1 MTPPVPERPA
11 TPAALRERLA
21 ELDEAA
27 VIAWLEAYL
36 LDRVAAVME
45 LSASRLDPATSL
57 GALGLDSLYSVQLA
71 HAVETGL
78 GVELSIA
85 TLLDGPSVSELAA
98 ELAGKLVGVAEPP
111 APPASPVP
119 AAAAVSASPGPGGL
133 GAAGD
138 EEVPL
143 TLGQRALY
151 FLDRLAPRGAAYVIA
166 GAAGVRGDLDLA
178 ALRQA
183 CAALVERH
191 PALRTTFAE
200 RGGAP
205 VATVH
210 PPGEPRY
217 ELGLAEVGVGTAAAG
232 APADAAVSDGT
243 AADGAAAHAAVLDG
257 TAAGRAQ
264 DGMAAPGPAEGTV
277 AAGAAAPE
285 ALLAAAWGPFDL
297 RRGPLLRL
305 TVLAGPG
312 SVVLDGAGTPG
323 TPGARRAPD
332 VVRDPVVVL
341 SIHHLVADFWSLEVL
356 IGELAALYRPAG
368 EEAPAGLPELR
379 PLPLTYADHARRQE
393 AMLAGPRGKA
403 SWDFWRQELAGPL
416 PPLEL
421 PTDRQRPRQQTF
433 GGDAWPLRLSPET
446 TLALR
451 SLAAERRATPFMAL
465 LAVFQALLA
474 RLSGQR
480 EVVVGSPVSGRGS
493 ADLAGVVGYFVNP
506 LALRADFAGD
516 PGFAE
521 ILGATRRRVL
531 AAFRHQDYPFPLL
544 AERLQ
549 PRRDPGRSPLFQASF
564 VMQKAHRPDRHGLAG
579 FALGLPGSHLRLAG
593 LELESVALPRRAA
606 QFDLTLEAAD
616 EGEDVAGLLVYNTDL
631 FDAAT
636 TARWSGFLRALA
648 GAAAAAP
655 AVPLAELPLLDA
667 AERRQLLL
675 WNDTRRAFRHGE
687 SDLAALA
694 LDELVA
700 AQAERSPAAVAVE
713 IDGETLTYGDLAASA
728 ASLAAALAELGVGP
742 ETIVGLA
749 AERSLAMVVG
759 ILGILAAGAAYLPID
774 PGYPRE
780 RLAYMLADAAPRVL
794 LVEQRAAAAMPLE
807 GPPRLV
813 LDGFA
818 VPPPAGGDRAAPA
831 AGHGDATSTGDGSMP
846 AAGDGAAAAAVQ
858 ATAEPA
864 IIEAATAEPA
874 TAEAVEP
881 AVAARRLREFR
892 EARPELGPDRLA
904 YVFYTSGST
913 GKPKAAMNSHRGIV
927 NRLLWFQELQPLTPE
942 DRVLQKTPLS
952 FDVSLWELFWPLVTG
967 ARLVLARPGGHL
979 DAGYLARTL
988 AERGITTVHF
998 VPSMLQVFLE
1008 TPDLDR
1014 CTALTRVLASGEALG
1029 FEVQERCFARLPGVA
1044 LHNLYGPTE
1053 TAIEVTHWQCR
1064 RGEDRRGVP
1073 IGYPIANVRIHLLDR
1088 HLRAV
1093 PPGVVG
1099 QLAIGGIAV
1108 GRGYL
1113 GRPDLT
1119 AERFVPDPFAG
1130 GLDEA
1135 SPAEAEAAPPAD
1147 GEPGGRLYLSGD
1159 LARYRRDGA
1168 IEYLGRID
1176 GQVKLRGVRIE
1187 LGEIESALA
1196 AHPAVA
1202 AAAVAARGE
1211 GADQR
1216 LIAYVVPRGV
1226 SPSAWAG
1233 ARELEE
1239 HLRRQL
1245 PAAMVPAF
1253 FVPLP
1258 ALPLTASGKVDRR
1271 ALPAPEG
1278 PAAVSAAERVPP
1290 GTAVEEALA
1299 AIWCEVLK
1307 LDKVGIYDDFFA
1319 LGGHSLNANQVLA
1332 RVRELFEV
1340 ELPVPSLFESPTI
1353 AGLAQAIAREL
1364 MAEADAATLAE
1375 VMSDL
1380 GAR

>member
-1 MTPPVPERPA
+1 MNPPAPEPEA
-11 TPAALRERLA
+11 APAALRERLA
-21 ELDEAA
+21 ELDEAT
-27 VIAWLEAYL
+27 VIAWVEAFL

-45 LSASRLDPATSL
+45 LSASRLDPATPL
-57 GALGLDSLYSVQLA
+57 GALGLDSLYAVQLA
-71 HAVETGL
+71 HEVETGL

-98 ELAGKLVGVAEPP
+98 ELAGKLVAVAEPP
-111 APPASPVP
+111 APPAPP
-119 AAAAVSASPGPGGL
+119 AAPALPASPAPATSPTPPASPPRLSAPPAVAASPGPGGL
-133 GAAGD
+133 GSAGG

-217 ELGLAEVGVGTAAAG
+217 ELVLEEVDAGTAADGTA
-232 APADAAVSDGT
+232 AHAAVADGT
-243 AADGAAAHAAVLDG
+243 AADGAAAHAAVADG
-257 TAAGRAQ
+257 TAADGTAAHAATSAGRAH
-264 DGMAAPGPAEGTV
+264 DGTVAPGPVEGTV

-297 RRGPLLRL
+297 RRGPLLRV
-305 TVLAGPG
+305 TVLVGAGSG
-312 SVVLDGAGTPG
+312 VLDGAGTPG

-356 IGELAALYRPAG
+356 IGELAALYRPAAEDG
-368 EEAPAGLPELR
+368 RAGPPGLR

-433 GGDAWPLRLSPET
+433 GGAAGPLRLSPET

-451 SLAAERRATPFMAL
+451 SHAAERRATPFMAL

-521 ILGATRRRVL
+521 LLGATRRRVL

-616 EGEDVAGLLVYNTDL
+616 EGEEVAALLVYNTDL

-648 GAAAAAP
+648 GAATAAP
-655 AVPLAELPLLDA
+655 DVPLAELSLLDA
-667 AERRQLLL
+667 AESWQLLA

-713 IDGETLTYGDLAASA
+713 IDGETLTYGQLAASA

-749 AERSLAMVVG
+749 AERSLAMVIG

-774 PGYPRE
+774 PGYPYE
-780 RLAYMLADAAPRVL
+780 RISYMLADAAPRVL
-794 LVEQRAAAAMPLE
+794 LVEQRVAAAMPLE

-813 LDGFA
+813 LDGVA
-818 VPPPAGGDRAAPA
+818 VPSPAGGDRAA
-831 AGHGDATSTGDGSMP
+831 
-846 AAGDGAAAAAVQ
+846 AAAPRDSAEAA
-858 ATAEPA
+858 AEQ
-864 IIEAATAEPA
+864 ATAEPA
-874 TAEAVEP
+874 TAEPATVEAAAAVEP
-881 AVAARRLREFR
+881 AAAARRLREFQ
-892 EARPELGPDRLA
+892 EARPDRGPDRLA

-1073 IGYPIANVRIHLLDR
+1073 IGHPIANVRIHLLDP
-1088 HLRAV
+1088 H
-1093 PPGVVG
+1093 
-1099 QLAIGGIAV
+1099 
-1108 GRGYL
+1108 
-1113 GRPDLT
+1113 
-1119 AERFVPDPFAG
+1119 
-1130 GLDEA
+1130 
-1135 SPAEAEAAPPAD
+1135 
-1147 GEPGGRLYLSGD
+1147 
-1159 LARYRRDGA
+1159 
-1168 IEYLGRID
+1168 
-1176 GQVKLRGVRIE
+1176 
-1187 LGEIESALA
+1187 
-1196 AHPAVA
+1196 
-1202 AAAVAARGE
+1202 
-1211 GADQR
+1211 
-1216 LIAYVVPRGV
+1216 
-1226 SPSAWAG
+1226 
-1233 ARELEE
+1233 
-1239 HLRRQL
+1239 
-1245 PAAMVPAF
+1245 
-1253 FVPLP
+1253 
-1258 ALPLTASGKVDRR
+1258 
-1271 ALPAPEG
+1271 
-1278 PAAVSAAERVPP
+1278 
-1290 GTAVEEALA
+1290 
-1299 AIWCEVLK
+1299 
-1307 LDKVGIYDDFFA
+1307 
-1319 LGGHSLNANQVLA
+1319 
-1332 RVRELFEV
+1332 
-1340 ELPVPSLFESPTI
+1340 
-1353 AGLAQAIAREL
+1353 
-1364 MAEADAATLAE
+1364 
-1375 VMSDL
+1375 
-1380 GAR
+1380 

>member
-1 MTPPVPERPA
+1 MTPPASEPPA

-45 LSASRLDPATSL
+45 LSASRLDPATPL
-57 GALGLDSLYSVQLA
+57 GALGLDSLYAVQLA
-71 HAVETGL
+71 HEVETGL

-85 TLLDGPSVSELAA
+85 TLLDGPSVSDLAA
-98 ELAGKLVGVAEPP
+98 ELAGRLVGVAEPP
-111 APPASPVP
+111 APAASPTPP
-119 AAAAVSASPGPGGL
+119 APPPSPPPLSAPVAARSPAPGGL

-200 RGGAP
+200 RSGAP

-217 ELGLAEVGVGTAAAG
+217 ELVLEEV
-232 APADAAVSDGT
+232 DAGT
-243 AADGAAAHAAVLDG
+243 AADGAAAQAA
-257 TAAGRAQ
+257 TSAGRAQ
-264 DGMAAPGPAEGTV
+264 DGMAAAGAAEGTV

-297 RRGPLLRL
+297 QRGPLLRV
-305 TVLAGPG
+305 TVLAGAG
-312 SVVLDGAGTPG
+312 SGVLEGAGTTG

-368 EEAPAGLPELR
+368 EAGPAGPPELR
-379 PLPLTYADHARRQE
+379 PLPLTHADHARRQE
-393 AMLAGPRGKA
+393 AMLAGPRGEA
-403 SWDFWRQELAGPL
+403 SWVFWRQELAGP
-416 PPLEL
+416 PPQLEL

-451 SLAAERRATPFMAL
+451 SLAAEQRATPFMAL

-480 EVVVGSPVSGRGS
+480 EVVVGAPVSGRRS
-493 ADLAGVVGYFVNP
+493 ADLAGVVGYFVNL
-506 LALRADFAGD
+506 LALRADFAGE

-521 ILGATRRRVL
+521 LLGATRRRVL

-544 AERLQ
+544 AEQLQ

-616 EGEDVAGLLVYNTDL
+616 EGEEVAALLVYNTDL

-667 AERRQLLL
+667 VERRQLLL

-700 AQAERSPAAVAVE
+700 AQAERSPAAIAVE
-713 IDGETLTYGDLAASA
+713 IDGETLTYGQLAASA

-749 AERSLAMVVG
+749 AERSPGMVVG

-774 PGYPRE
+774 PSYPRE
-780 RLAYMLADAAPRVL
+780 RLSYMLADAAPRVL
-794 LVEQRAAAAMPLE
+794 LVEQRTAAAMPLE

-818 VPPPAGGDRAAPA
+818 AEAMEPA
-831 AGHGDATSTGDGSMP
+831 A
-846 AAGDGAAAAAVQ
+846 
-858 ATAEPA
+858 
-864 IIEAATAEPA
+864 
-874 TAEAVEP
+874 
-881 AVAARRLREFR
+881 AARRLREFQ
-892 EARPELGPDRLA
+892 EARPDLGPDRLA

-988 AERGITTVHF
+988 AESGITTVHF

-1014 CTALTRVLASGEALG
+1014 CTSLTRVLASGEALG

-1088 HLRAV
+1088 HLRAA

-1135 SPAEAEAAPPAD
+1135 SPAEAEAAPPA
-1147 GEPGGRLYLSGD
+1147 GSEPGGRLYLSGD

-1196 AHPAVA
+1196 AHPAVV

-1245 PAAMVPAF
+1245 PVAMVPAF

-1271 ALPAPEG
+1271 ALPAPEEG
-1278 PAAVSAAERVPP
+1278 PAALSAGEQVPP

-1364 MAEADAATLAE
+1364 MAETDAATLAE

>member
-1 MTPPVPERPA
+1 MTPPVPEPPA

-21 ELDEAA
+21 ELDGAA
-27 VIAWLEAYL
+27 VTAWLEAYL

-45 LSASRLDPATSL
+45 LSASRLDPATPL
-57 GALGLDSLYSVQLA
+57 GALGLDSLYAVQLA
-71 HAVETGL
+71 HEVETGL

-98 ELAGKLVGVAEPP
+98 ELAGKLAGAAEAPAPP
-111 APPASPVP
+111 APPASLESP
-119 AAAAVSASPGPGGL
+119 APPAQSASASSAVAGSPAPGGL

-200 RGGAP
+200 RAGAP

-217 ELGLAEVGVGTAAAG
+217 ELVLEELAAGTAAE
-232 APADAAVSDGT
+232 D
-243 AADGAAAHAAVLDG
+243 AAAHAVP
-257 TAAGRAQ
+257 AG
-264 DGMAAPGPAEGTV
+264 GMAAAGPAEGTV
-277 AAGAAAPE
+277 AAGAAATA
-285 ALLAAAWGPFDL
+285 ALLAAAWDPFDL
-297 RRGPLLRL
+297 RRGPLLRV
-305 TVLAGPG
+305 TVLAGAG
-312 SVVLDGAGTPG
+312 SVVLDEAGTPG

-368 EEAPAGLPELR
+368 EEGAAGTPELR

-393 AMLAGPRGKA
+393 AMLAGPRGQA
-403 SWDFWRQELAGPL
+403 SWDFWRRELAGPL

-421 PTDRQRPRQQTF
+421 PNDRQRPRQQTF
-433 GGDAWPLRLSPET
+433 GGDAWPLRLLPET

-493 ADLAGVVGYFVNP
+493 ADLAGVIGYFVNP

-521 ILGATRRRVL
+521 LLGATRRRVL

-616 EGEDVAGLLVYNTDL
+616 EGEEVAALLVYNTDL

-648 GAAAAAP
+648 GGAAAAP

-675 WNDTRRAFRHGE
+675 WNDTRRAFRQGE
-687 SDLAALA
+687 SDLAALT

-700 AQAERSPAAVAVE
+700 AQAERSPAAVALE
-713 IDGETLTYGDLAASA
+713 IDGETLTYGQLAASA
-728 ASLAAALAELGVGP
+728 AILAAALAELGVGP

-749 AERSLAMVVG
+749 ADRSLAMVVG

-780 RLAYMLADAAPRVL
+780 RLSYMLADAAPRVL

-818 VPPPAGGDRAAPA
+818 VP
-831 AGHGDATSTGDGSMP
+831 S
-846 AAGDGAAAAAVQ
+846 AAAAV
-858 ATAEPA
+858 EPA
-864 IIEAATAEPA
+864 A
-874 TAEAVEP
+874 
-881 AVAARRLREFR
+881 AARRLREFR
-892 EARPELGPDRLA
+892 EARPDLGPDRLA

-1029 FEVQERCFARLPGVA
+1029 VEVQERCFARLPGVA

-1088 HLRAV
+1088 HLSAV

-1130 GLDEA
+1130 GLDAA
-1135 SPAEAEAAPPAD
+1135 SPAETETAPPPG

-1196 AHPAVA
+1196 AHPAVV
-1202 AAAVAARGE
+1202 AAAVAALGE

-1233 ARELEE
+1233 ARDLEE

-1258 ALPLTASGKVDRR
+1258 TLPLTASGKVDRR
-1271 ALPAPEG
+1271 ALPAPAG
-1278 PAAVSAAERVPP
+1278 PAAVSAAEQVPP

-1299 AIWCEVLK
+1299 AIWCDVLK

-1364 MAEADAATLAE
+1364 MAETDAATLAE
-1375 VMSDL
+1375 VMSEL

>member
-1 MTPPVPERPA
+1 MTSAVPDSPA
-11 TPAALRERLA
+11 TPAARRERLA

-45 LSASRLDPATSL
+45 TSAPRLDPATPL
-57 GALGLDSLYSVQLA
+57 GALGLDSLYAVQLA
-71 HAVETGL
+71 HEVETGL
-78 GVELSIA
+78 GVELSVA
-85 TLLDGPSVSELAA
+85 ALLEGPSVSELAA
-98 ELAGKLVGVAEPP
+98 ELAGKLAGMAEPLT
-111 APPASPVP
+111 PPA
-119 AAAAVSASPGPGGL
+119 PGGL

-138 EEVPL
+138 EEIPL

-166 GAAGVRGDLDLA
+166 GAAGVRGELDLP

-200 RGGAP
+200 RAGAP
-205 VATVH
+205 FATVH

-217 ELGLAEVGVGTAAAG
+217 ELVLAEV
-232 APADAAVSDGT
+232 DAGT
-243 AADGAAAHAAVLDG
+243 AADDAAAHAVPS
-257 TAAGRAQ
+257 
-264 DGMAAPGPAEGTV
+264 DGMAAAGPPEGAV
-277 AAGAAAPE
+277 AAVAAAPE

-297 RRGPLLRL
+297 RRGPLLRV
-305 TVLAGPG
+305 TVLVSPG
-312 SVVLDGAGTPG
+312 SGGLDGAGTPG
-323 TPGARRAPD
+323 TPGAGHAPD

-356 IGELAALYRPAG
+356 IGELAVLYRPAG
-368 EEAPAGLPELR
+368 EDGPAGPSELR
-379 PLPLTYADHARRQE
+379 PLPLTHAEHARRQQ
-393 AMLAGPRGKA
+393 AMLAGPRGEA
-403 SWDFWRQELAGPL
+403 SWDFWRRELAGPL

-421 PTDRQRPRQQTF
+421 PTDRQRPRQQSF

-493 ADLAGVVGYFVNP
+493 ADLAGVVGYFVNL
-506 LALRADFAGD
+506 LALRADFAGE

-521 ILGATRRRVL
+521 LLGATRRRVL
-531 AAFRHQDYPFPLL
+531 AAFRHHDYPFPLL

-593 LELESVALPRRAA
+593 LELESVTLPRRAA

-616 EGEDVAGLLVYNTDL
+616 EGEEVAALLVYNTDL

-713 IDGETLTYGDLAASA
+713 IDGETLTYGQLAASA
-728 ASLAAALAELGVGP
+728 ASLAAALADLGVGP

-759 ILGILAAGAAYLPID
+759 ILGTLAAGAAYLPID

-780 RLAYMLADAAPRVL
+780 RLSYMLADAAPRVL
-794 LVEQRAAAAMPLE
+794 LVERRTAAAMPLD

-818 VPPPAGGDRAAPA
+818 AAP
-831 AGHGDATSTGDGSMP
+831 
-846 AAGDGAAAAAVQ
+846 
-858 ATAEPA
+858 
-864 IIEAATAEPA
+864 ATAEPA
-874 TAEAVEP
+874 TAAAAPAEAVEAVEAAAAVAP
-881 AVAARRLREFR
+881 AAAARRLRELL
-892 EARPELGPDRLA
+892 EARHDLGPDRLA

-927 NRLLWFQELQPLTPE
+927 NRLLWLQELQPLTPE

-988 AERGITTVHF
+988 AESGITTVHF

-1014 CTALTRVLASGEALG
+1014 CAALTRVLASGEALG
-1029 FEVQERCFARLPGVA
+1029 FEVQERCFARLPAVA

-1053 TAIEVTHWQCR
+1053 TAVEVTHWQCR

-1088 HLRAV
+1088 RLRAV

-1135 SPAEAEAAPPAD
+1135 SPAEADAAPPAG

-1196 AHPAVA
+1196 AHPAVV

-1211 GADQR
+1211 GAEQR

-1226 SPSAWAG
+1226 STSAWTG

-1271 ALPAPEG
+1271 SLPAPEA
-1278 PAAVSAAERVPP
+1278 PAAPSAAEQVPP

-1307 LDKVGIYDDFFA
+1307 LDRVGIYDDFFA

-1332 RVRELFEV
+1332 RVREQFEV

-1364 MAEADAATLAE
+1364 MAETDAATLAE

-1380 GAR
+1380 GVR

>member
-1 MTPPVPERPA
+1 MTPPVPEAPGTLARPA
-11 TPAALRERLA
+11 TPGAVRERLA
-21 ELDEAA
+21 GLDEAA
-27 VIAWLEAYL
+27 VVGWLEAYL

-45 LSASRLDPATSL
+45 LPGSRLDAATPL
-57 GALGLDSLYSVQLA
+57 GALGLDSLYAVQLA
-71 HAVETGL
+71 HEVETGL
-78 GVELSIA
+78 GVELSVA
-85 TLLDGPSVSELAA
+85 TLLDGPSVSELAT
-98 ELAGKLVGVAEPP
+98 ELAGKLAAVVEPPGAPAALGPPGAP
-111 APPASPVP
+111 APPASQAPPIP
-119 AAAAVSASPGPGGL
+119 AASPAAGGP
-133 GAAGD
+133 GAAGGED

-166 GAAGVRGDLDLA
+166 GAAGVHGELDLA
-178 ALRQA
+178 ALRRA

-210 PPGEPRY
+210 PPGKARF
-217 ELGLAEVGVGTAAAG
+217 ELAIEEAG
-232 APADAAVSDGT
+232 ADA
-243 AADGAAAHAAVLDG
+243 GAAADE
-257 TAAGRAQ
+257 AAG
-264 DGMAAPGPAEGTV
+264 GTV
-277 AAGAAAPE
+277 AASE

-297 RRGPLLRL
+297 RRGPLLRV
-305 TVLAGPG
+305 TVLAGAG
-312 SVVLDGAGTPG
+312 SLAGAASAALDGAGTPG
-323 TPGARRAPD
+323 AAPAPD

-368 EEAPAGLPELR
+368 EDGPAGLPELR
-379 PLPLTYADHARRQE
+379 PLPLTHADHARRQE
-393 AMLAGPRGKA
+393 TMLAGPRGRA
-403 SWDFWRQELAGPL
+403 SWDFWRGELAGPL

-421 PTDRQRPRQQTF
+421 PADRQRPRQQTF
-433 GGDAWPLRLSPET
+433 GGASWPLRLSPDT

-451 SLAAERRATPFMAL
+451 SLAAERRATAFMAL

-480 EVVVGSPVSGRGS
+480 EVVVGSPVAGRGS

-506 LALRADFAGD
+506 VALRADFGGD

-521 ILGATRRRVL
+521 LLGATRRRVL

-564 VMQKAHRPDRHGLAG
+564 VMQKAHRPDRNGLAG
-579 FALGLPGSHLRLAG
+579 FALGLPGSRLRLAG
-593 LELESVALPRRAA
+593 LELESVTLPRRAS

-616 EGEDVAGLLVYNTDL
+616 EAEEVAALLVYNTDL

-636 TARWSGFLRALA
+636 AARWSGFLRALA

-655 AVPLAELPLLDA
+655 GVPLAELPLLDA

-675 WNDTRRAFRHGE
+675 WNDTRRAFQHGE
-687 SDLAALA
+687 SDLAALG

-713 IDGETLTYGDLAASA
+713 LDGETLTYGELAAA
-728 ASLAAALAELGVGP
+728 AARLAAALAELGAGP

-749 AERSLAMVVG
+749 ADRSLAMVVG

-774 PGYPRE
+774 PGYPSE
-780 RLAYMLADAAPRVL
+780 RLSYMLADAAPRVL
-794 LVEQRAAAAMPLE
+794 LVERRAAGAMPPA
-807 GPPRLV
+807 GPPRLI

-818 VPPPAGGDRAAPA
+818 VPPPGDQTPA
-831 AGHGDATSTGDGSMP
+831 AG
-846 AAGDGAAAAAVQ
+846 
-858 ATAEPA
+858 
-864 IIEAATAEPA
+864 AEPA
-874 TAEAVEP
+874 TVEP
-881 AVAARRLREFR
+881 AVMDAAAVGPGAVDPAAAARRLRQFQ
-892 EARPELGPDRLA
+892 EARPDLGPDRLA

-913 GKPKAAMNSHRGIV
+913 GKPKAAMNGHRGIV
-927 NRLLWFQELQPLTPE
+927 NRLLWFQEMQPLTPD

-988 AERGITTVHF
+988 AESGITTVHF

-1008 TPDLDR
+1008 APDLDR
-1014 CTALTRVLASGEALG
+1014 CVALTRVLASGEALG

-1135 SPAEAEAAPPAD
+1135 SPAEPEAAPPAAG

-1168 IEYLGRID
+1168 VEYLGRID

-1196 AHPAVA
+1196 AHPAVV

-1211 GADQR
+1211 GSDQR

-1226 SPSAWAG
+1226 SPSSWAG

-1253 FVPLP
+1253 FVPLA

-1278 PAAVSAAERVPP
+1278 PAAVSAAEQVAP

-1332 RVRELFEV
+1332 RVREQFEV
-1340 ELPVPSLFESPTI
+1340 ELPVPSLFEAPTI

-1364 MAEADAATLAE
+1364 MAETDAATLAE

>member
-1 MTPPVPERPA
+1 MTPPVPEPPA

-45 LSASRLDPATSL
+45 MSASRLDPATSL

-71 HAVETGL
+71 HEVETGL

-98 ELAGKLVGVAEPP
+98 ELAAKLVGVAEPP
-111 APPASPVP
+111 APPASPAPP
-119 AAAAVSASPGPGGL
+119 AVAASPGPGGL

-138 EEVPL
+138 SEVPL

-151 FLDRLAPRGAAYVIA
+151 FLDRLAPRSAAYVIA
-166 GAAGVRGDLDLA
+166 GAASVRGDLDLA

-217 ELGLAEVGVGTAAAG
+217 ELVLEEAG
-232 APADAAVSDGT
+232 AGT
-243 AADGAAAHAAVLDG
+243 AADGAA
-257 TAAGRAQ
+257 
-264 DGMAAPGPAEGTV
+264 EGTV
-277 AAGAAAPE
+277 AAGTVAPGAAVAAGAVAPE
-285 ALLAAAWGPFDL
+285 ALLTAAWGPFDL
-297 RRGPLLRL
+297 RRGPLLRV
-305 TVLAGPG
+305 TVLAGAG

-323 TPGARRAPD
+323 TPGERRARN

-368 EEAPAGLPELR
+368 EEGPAGPPELR
-379 PLPLTYADHARRQE
+379 PLPLTYADHSRRQE

-403 SWDFWRQELAGPL
+403 LWDFWRQELAGPL

-451 SLAAERRATPFMAL
+451 SLAAERRATQFMAL

-521 ILGATRRRVL
+521 LLGATRRRVL

-616 EGEDVAGLLVYNTDL
+616 EGEEVAALLVYNTDL
-631 FDAAT
+631 FDAT
-636 TARWSGFLRALA
+636 TTVRWSGFLRALA

-700 AQAERSPAAVAVE
+700 AQAERSPAAVALE
-713 IDGETLTYGDLAASA
+713 IDGETLTYGELAASA
-728 ASLAAALAELGVGP
+728 ANLAAALAELGVGP

-774 PGYPRE
+774 PSYPRE

-807 GPPRLV
+807 GPPHLV

-818 VPPPAGGDRAAPA
+818 VPSPAGGDRAAA
-831 AGHGDATSTGDGSMP
+831 VAGHGDAASTGEGSMP
-846 AAGDGAAAAAVQ
+846 AAGDGAAAAAGQ

-864 IIEAATAEPA
+864 IAEPA
-874 TAEAVEP
+874 TVEAVEP
-881 AVAARRLREFR
+881 AAAARRLREFR
-892 EARPELGPDRLA
+892 ESRPDLGPDRLA

-952 FDVSLWELFWPLVTG
+952 FDVSLWELFWPLATG

-979 DAGYLARTL
+979 DAAYLARTL

-1093 PPGVVG
+1093 PAGVVG

-1135 SPAEAEAAPPAD
+1135 SPAEPEAAPPAG

-1196 AHPAVA
+1196 AHPAVV
-1202 AAAVAARGE
+1202 AAAVVARGE

-1278 PAAVSAAERVPP
+1278 PAALSAAEQVPP

-1299 AIWCEVLK
+1299 AIWREVLK

-1340 ELPVPSLFESPTI
+1340 ELPVPSLFEAPTI

-1364 MAEADAATLAE
+1364 IAETDAATLAE

>member
-1 MTPPVPERPA
+1 MTPPVPEPPA

-21 ELDEAA
+21 ELDGAA

-45 LSASRLDPATSL
+45 LSASRLDPARPL
-57 GALGLDSLYSVQLA
+57 GALGLDSLYAVQLA
-71 HAVETGL
+71 HEVETGL

-111 APPASPVP
+111 PLPVSPASPGPPAPPASPTP
-119 AAAAVSASPGPGGL
+119 LSASASAAVVASPAPGGL

-200 RGGAP
+200 RAGAP

-217 ELGLAEVGVGTAAAG
+217 ELVLEEVDAGTAADDTAAHAVSADGMAAAG
-232 APADAAVSDGT
+232 A
-243 AADGAAAHAAVLDG
+243 
-257 TAAGRAQ
+257 
-264 DGMAAPGPAEGTV
+264 AEGTV
-277 AAGAAAPE
+277 AAGAAATQ

-297 RRGPLLRL
+297 RRGPLLRV
-305 TVLAGPG
+305 TVLAGAG
-312 SVVLDGAGTPG
+312 SVAPDGGGPPGTPG

-368 EEAPAGLPELR
+368 EEGPAGPPDLR

-403 SWDFWRQELAGPL
+403 SWEFWRQELAGPL

-433 GGDAWPLRLSPET
+433 GGDAWPLRLLPET

-493 ADLAGVVGYFVNP
+493 ADLAGVIGYFVNP

-521 ILGATRRRVL
+521 LLGATRRRVL

-606 QFDLTLEAAD
+606 QFDLTLEVAD
-616 EGEDVAGLLVYNTDL
+616 EGEEVAALLVYNTDL

-713 IDGETLTYGDLAASA
+713 IDGETLTYGQLAASA

-749 AERSLAMVVG
+749 ADRSLAMVVG

-780 RLAYMLADAAPRVL
+780 RLSYMLADAAPRVL
-794 LVEQRAAAAMPLE
+794 LVEQRAAAAMPLG

-818 VPPPAGGDRAAPA
+818 VPSPAAGDRAAAA
-831 AGHGDATSTGDGSMP
+831 AGNGAEAATE
-846 AAGDGAAAAAVQ
+846 Q
-858 ATAEPA
+858 ASAEP
-864 IIEAATAEPA
+864 ATAEPA
-874 TAEAVEP
+874 TAEAVDAAEAVEP
-881 AVAARRLREFR
+881 VAAARRLREFQ
-892 EARPELGPDRLA
+892 EARPDLGPDRLA

-927 NRLLWFQELQPLTPE
+927 NRLLWFQELHPLTPE

-1029 FEVQERCFARLPGVA
+1029 VEVQERCFARLPGVA

-1130 GLDEA
+1130 GLDAA
-1135 SPAEAEAAPPAD
+1135 SSAEAEAAPPAG

-1196 AHPAVA
+1196 AHPAVV
-1202 AAAVAARGE
+1202 AAAVAALGE

-1258 ALPLTASGKVDRR
+1258 TLPLTASGKVDRR

-1278 PAAVSAAERVPP
+1278 HAAVSAAEQVPP

-1364 MAEADAATLAE
+1364 MAETDAATLAE